1 MSDTVEAA
9 ETVDGLVAVR
19 DLREALAGIG
29 VTLPSLRLDGEVL
42 GRDHVQLG
50 GCTAQQ
56 VKILAD
62 WIKAHNS

>member
-1 MSDTVEAA
+1 MSDPVEAA

-29 VTLPSLRLDGEVL
+29 VTLPSLRLDGEVS

-56 VKILAD
+56 VKTLGD